1 MTVLVPTPLLFIT
14 ARTEGAFQ
22 HRLTFAVNATVATN
36 QTGRHRRVREDS
48 LGGESLALPFAR
60 FDNVIAVQYL
70 ISIVRGVP
78 SSETETVL
86 AVAVGLIRNTNFRA
100 PGL

>member
-48 LGGESLALPFAR
+48 LGVESLALPLAR
-60 FDNVIAVQYL
+60 LDNAL
-70 ISIVRGVP
+70 SNR
-78 SSETETVL
+78 T
-86 AVAVGLIRNTNFRA
+86 
-100 PGL
+100 